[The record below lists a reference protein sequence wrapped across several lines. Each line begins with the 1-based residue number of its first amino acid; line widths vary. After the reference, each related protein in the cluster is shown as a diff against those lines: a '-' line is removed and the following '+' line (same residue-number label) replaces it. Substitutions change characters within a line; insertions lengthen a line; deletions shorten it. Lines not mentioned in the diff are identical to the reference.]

1 MEEFLMKSVKVCSRI
16 LALDYG
22 DKRLGCR
29 HGSRAPWFFRVL
41 FVNTGWESVFAVAG
55 FLSGGGVGQIVLGC
69 PYDDA
74 HVENAQTEKVR
85 KFGAGLGE
93 VCGLP
98 VDYEDEKYTTAEAEA
113 LLSSSGE
120 MSFRKKRGA

>member
-1 MEEFLMKSVKVCSRI
+1 M
-16 LALDYG
+16 
-22 DKRLGCR
+22 
-29 HGSRAPWFFRVL
+29 
-41 FVNTGWESVFAVAG
+41 NTGWESVFAVAG

-98 VDYEDEKYTTAEAEA
+98 VDYEDEKYTDGRGRGAAFLEWRDEF
-113 LLSSSGE
+113 SE
-120 MSFRKKRGA
+120 KKRRVIVSRRCLFAVLPKRV